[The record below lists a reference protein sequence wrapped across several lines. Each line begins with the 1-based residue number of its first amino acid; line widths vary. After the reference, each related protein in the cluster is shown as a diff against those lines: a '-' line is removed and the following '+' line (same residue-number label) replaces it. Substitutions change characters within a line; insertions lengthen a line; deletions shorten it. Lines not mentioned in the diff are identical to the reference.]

1 MRIPTKSPG
10 HSEMISPGVP
20 TGCRLGSGASLADN
34 FSHSVAR
41 RRSNRHHGR
50 PRAVRARAM
59 PRMLVTPL
67 PCIANASAISLQA
80 LMEARRAA
88 ASRGPLV
95 RYVEPIQGNH
105 RVEKLTHCSAC
116 FENDWR
122 FCGSAFCTPTS
133 SPQVRRHVVGKRV
146 HPHRSAEAPATDA
159 YEGLS

>member
-1 MRIPTKSPG
+1 VKFRRPTHPG
-10 HSEMISPGVP
+10 FAV
-20 TGCRLGSGASLADN
+20 
-34 FSHSVAR
+34 VR
-41 RRSNRHHGR
+41 RRLERLAPQDGGDHHVASITTTGGLT

-67 PCIANASAISLQA
+67 PCIASASAISLQA

-105 RVEKLTHCSAC
+105 QVEKLTHCSAC

-133 SPQVRRHVVGKRV
+133 SPQVRRHVAGKRV